1 MDNLEKE
8 EYDPFKEE
16 NNKDSLE
23 EIEYTRVFRPFKI
36 KDIVF
41 LAIISAITLCTGAV
55 MPLVSNVP
63 IFGIIQVVLGF
74 QFSFFPS
81 IGLSKVRKPGSLLFI
96 AIFSGIVL
104 VFMNSIM
111 FFCLLICALI
121 AEMVGILVSKGYK
134 NNLGVFLTSFLYL
147 PLTLPFL
154 YVWYKII
161 GGEDSVATYF
171 NDNVWLSII
180 MIFCVLI
187 ICAVGSILGIKVSK
201 ELKKA
206 GALKK

>member
-1 MDNLEKE
+1 MNLDKE
-8 EYDPFKEE
+8 EKVEEQDPF
-16 NNKDSLE
+16 LE
-23 EIEYTRVFRPFKI
+23 DKKEIEEDDKIFRAFKI

-63 IFGIIQVVLGF
+63 IFGIIQIVLGF

-81 IGLSKVRKPGSLLFI
+81 IGLFKVRKPGSLIFI

-121 AEMVGILVSKGYK
+121 AEALGISLSKGYK
-134 NNLGVFLTSFLYL
+134 SDRGVFLASFLYL

-161 GGEDSVATYF
+161 GGSESVATYF
-171 NDNVWLSII
+171 NDNVWLSLL
-180 MIFCVLI
+180 MSFCVLV
-187 ICAVGSILGIKVSK
+187 ICALGSILGIKVSK